1 MLKPFLTNRY
11 ADLKR
16 GIFTVPRYPDLIFSA
31 IVFGVY
37 TVIAVLVGFLGGFF
51 EFGILKADIWI
62 MLFLPIFLFFIPSIF
77 EEFIFR
83 GLLLPHKQRKL
94 PRKHVFFYSVVSILV
109 FVGCHPLNG
118 LTLARFAYPI
128 FINPAFLFLA
138 TLMAIAC
145 TITYLRSGSIW
156 IPVCI
161 HWLTVLVWVFLLG
174 GKNSV
179 ILLANKT
186 VILNFLVNFIHG

>member
-1 MLKPFLTNRY
+1 MLKSFLIDRY
-11 ADLKR
+11 TDIKR
-16 GIFTVPRYPDLIFSA
+16 GILTVPKRADLIFST
-31 IVFGVY
+31 IVFCIY
-37 TVIAVLVGFLGGFF
+37 MLIALPFGFLTGFF
-51 EFGILKADIWI
+51 EFGILEADIRS
-62 MLFLPIFLFFIPSIF
+62 MFFLPIFLFFIPSIF
-77 EEFIFR
+77 EELIFR
-83 GLLLPHKQRKL
+83 GFLLPHKHRKL

-161 HWLTVLVWVFLLG
+161 HWLTVLVWVLLLG
-174 GKNSV
+174 GRNSV
-179 ILLANKT
+179 LLLANKAMIVT
-186 VILNFLVNFIHG
+186 TRVFF

>member
-1 MLKPFLTNRY
+1 MLIALPFGFLT
-11 ADLKR
+11 
-16 GIFTVPRYPDLIFSA
+16 
-31 IVFGVY
+31 
-37 TVIAVLVGFLGGFF
+37 GFF
-51 EFGILKADIWI
+51 QVGILKTDIRM

-83 GLLLPHKQRKL
+83 GFLLPHKHRKL
-94 PRKHVFFYSVVSILV
+94 HRKHVLLYSVVSILI

-118 LTLARFAYPI
+118 LTFARFAYPI

-161 HWLTVLVWVFLLG
+161 HWLTVLVWVLVLG

-179 ILLANKT
+179 LLLANKA
-186 VILNFLVNFIHG
+186 VILDLL

>member
-1 MLKPFLTNRY
+1 MLKTILVNRCI
-11 ADLKR
+11 DLKR
-16 GIFTVPRYPDLIFSA
+16 GILTIPDRSALIFSV
-31 IVFGVY
+31 IVFCGYVA
-37 TVIAVLVGFLGGFF
+37 IALPFGFLSGFF
-51 EFGILKADIWI
+51 ELRVLKADVRM
-62 MLFLPIFLFFIPSIF
+62 MLLLPVFLFFLPSVF
-77 EEFIFR
+77 EELIFR

-94 PRKHVFFYSVVSILV
+94 PRKHVLLYSIVSILI

-161 HWLTVLVWVFLLG
+161 HWLTVLVWVLFLG
-174 GKNSV
+174 GRNSV
-179 ILLANKT
+179 LFLANT
-186 VILNFLVNFIHG
+186 